1 MLPPTRDK
9 EKRNLQILKKKTNH
23 KHGQTAGL
31 ARPGGF
37 LQSPTQ
43 KAEARGGKFG
53 ASVAIKK
60 IPLGDNSYIPR
71 PPGNRLLFGDKTV
84 IWLYLLILN
93 CLFFFKFFPVS
104 KTRFF

>member
-43 KAEARGGKFG
+43 KAEARGREVWGQRG
-53 ASVAIKK
+53 YKK
-60 IPLGDNSYIPR
+60 DSTWRQFLH
-71 PPGNRLLFGDKTV
+71 
-84 IWLYLLILN
+84 
-93 CLFFFKFFPVS
+93 S
-104 KTRFF
+104 KTTWKSPFIWGQNSNLALLANFKLSFFL